1 MEEIKNEGIEIEE
14 TVESMED
21 YTAELEASFR
31 RFSVGDILTGTVI
44 AVDETGVIMD
54 FNYYAPGRIPAED
67 MSADPDFQ
75 LLEEIK
81 PGDTITA
88 AVVRL
93 DDGAGNLVL
102 SRKEAQSVLAWDKL
116 RQMKE
121 QKTVVT
127 GKITQVVPAGAILYV
142 EGIRGFIP
150 ASRLALSY
158 VEDTSAYLNQMI
170 SVRVLEVE
178 EEAEKLILSAKEL
191 LAEAAI
197 SERNEKVSRIE
208 VGTVTEGVV
217 ESLMPYGAFVSL
229 SDGISGLLHVSEIS
243 EKRIKHPKAVLSAGQ
258 KVRVKIIK
266 IADGKISLSMKALQD
281 VLNKEAEEAVFDYK
295 EEGAATTSLGSLFA
309 NIRLN

>member
-21 YTAELEASFR
+21 YAEELEASFR
-31 RFSVGDILTGTVI
+31 RFSVGDILTGTVV

-54 FNYYAPGRIPAED
+54 LNYYAPGRIPAED
-67 MSADPDFQ
+67 MSEDPDFQ

-88 AVVRL
+88 SVVRL

-127 GKITQVVPAGAILYV
+127 GKITQVASAGAILYV

-266 IADGKISLSMKALQD
+266 IAEGKISLSMKALQD
-281 VLNKEAEEAVFDYK
+281 VLNKEAEEEVFDYK
-295 EEGAATTSLGSLFA
+295 EEGEATTSLGSLFA
-309 NIRLN
+309 NIKLN